1 MNSFHISEMAA
12 SIAAAT
18 GAPLES
24 ITTALNIYWN
34 GKIAAIWS
42 REDMLETAF
51 EQGYAITDEIA
62 DNLLTQIEADMDAEL
77 GICWLTLRTAL
88 QDADHAAWFKEV
100 APVEEAGQFEHWLTD
115 TTLEKYVL
123 VYGRFM
129 LWRWLEE
136 THEALQEFFGKPED
150 PCQKGNLVEALIT
163 ARRMAEENEGEP
175 VFIACLGERSQY
187 DDAPDL
193 AVYRLPGEPQTHL
206 VYAHDRYTGQEHR
219 RTITE
224 VVSIA
229 SHLGIPLGEDEAG
242 AILEKVKR
250 QTGNL
255 LDVTDHMLIRL
266 FTGEDS
272 GPDESMDDDASTALA
287 PAGFGMDE
295 DYEPSGSS
303 AEVW

>member
-150 PCQKGNLVEALIT
+150 PCQKGNLVEAEVI
-163 ARRMAEENEGEP
+163 EKDIESGETTVRIIRP
-175 VFIACLGERSQY
+175 TLR
-187 DDAPDL
+187 
-193 AVYRLPGEPQTHL
+193 
-206 VYAHDRYTGQEHR
+206 
-219 RTITE
+219 
-224 VVSIA
+224 
-229 SHLGIPLGEDEAG
+229 G
-242 AILEKVKR
+242 ADGSLLE
-250 QTGNL
+250 
-255 LDVTDHMLIRL
+255 
-266 FTGEDS
+266 
-272 GPDESMDDDASTALA
+272 
-287 PAGFGMDE
+287 
-295 DYEPSGSS
+295 
-303 AEVW
+303 AEVREEEIKDGV